1 MLSCMAQMLR
11 KWLQRLFGVRR
22 KPYEPNVCFLC
33 AFGSPSCLLCAL
45 KFPGSIYCYSCS
57 FGQFFLYQK
66 SPHKNKADG
75 HADITCWCDQVDVFR
90 SPMSSLAGWDR
101 KVNLTRVTAAL
112 QHLVDT
118 RLIGTTCVASLA
130 AAVLSSIISF
140 LAWASLCFTTEC
152 GRIVVQFGPS
162 PGISHVATDQGTHGV
177 LSCE

>member
-1 MLSCMAQMLR
+1 MLSLCSWIPFLLALCTQISWKYLL
-11 KWLQRLFGVRR
+11 LQFVR
-22 KPYEPNVCFLC
+22 
-33 AFGSPSCLLCAL
+33 AS
-45 KFPGSIYCYSCS
+45 
-57 FGQFFLYQK
+57 FFLYQK

-75 HADITCWCDQVDVFR
+75 HADITCCCDQVDVFR
-90 SPMSSLAGWDR
+90 SPMSSLVGWDR

-140 LAWASLCFTTEC
+140 LTWASLCFTTEC